1 MAVLIVCWFLL
12 SYIFIIN
19 CNMPPKKYTID
30 EVEKRFDEKLSSLK
44 CNLVS
49 DLKKEITNE
58 IKALLREKDKE
69 IEALK

>member
-1 MAVLIVCWFLL
+1 
-12 SYIFIIN
+12 
-19 CNMPPKKYTID
+19 MPPKKYTID
-30 EVEKRFDEKLSSLK
+30 EVEKRFGEKLSSLK
-44 CNLVS
+44 CNFVS